1 MTVEAQIAD
10 WNKIPPILCRFLA
23 RTGHGLGC
31 RPKTKEEIARDS
43 GLSRETIRV
52 VSKLQRW
59 DGMKL
64 TTVLAFSRGCG
75 INIMHPTRAIQ
86 KFREMRAMVIF
97 ENATPTQR
105 SALNRMMESIR
116 RESQETSSRAD
127 VEQPEISRSTSTF
140 PHGIPSSARM

>member
-1 MTVEAQIAD
+1 VTLEDQVAE

-23 RTGHGLGC
+23 RTGHGLAC
-31 RPKTKEEIARDS
+31 RPKTKEEIARDA

-64 TTVLAFSRGCG
+64 TTVLAFSKGCG

-105 SALNRMMESIR
+105 AALNRMMESLR
-116 RESQETSSRAD
+116 REPQETGSRAG

-140 PHGIPSSARM
+140 PLGIPSSART